1 LVKGVGYTDQE
12 DFPNALEEYKQLLQ
26 QYKTA
31 NFPEANLRLHT
42 LLRCLG
48 LSKYEIQV
56 YIALVEDDNQ
66 ESNVTQ
72 IVKKSGIPHPRA
84 YDTLKNLVKYGLITA
99 KMRVDK
105 PTGQNPKR
113 MPVTYRAFKP
123 SIGIENLFAFFTFAK
138 EEAKKEIQKLTNLHI
153 RSESGIWEI
162 IGWDNIV
169 NTVKLM
175 IEETRNEI
183 LLTIDLLF
191 IQKIRHALI
200 AASERNVVISCVCNF
215 EEGTD
220 LHFFLED
227 LPFLKLKYRKHFPM
241 PYIILDRS
249 HAIQWN
255 FSTFDKHRQIDPE
268 FTRAQVI
275 EQIELIDTLI
285 DHFFFLN
292 WRFGKIIEKF
302 QETPLPATFIHI
314 ISTVE
319 EIENFSNK
327 DMKIIAKVRGYRP
340 NSGEPVFAKGSVIRY
355 YKNWDS
361 GVFALYL
368 KTEDGSEVSVGGFG
382 ASYEDI
388 AADEITLS
396 QS

>member
-1 LVKGVGYTDQE
+1 MSE
-12 DFPNALEEYKQLLQ
+12 DFPSALEEYKQLLQ

-31 NFPEANLRLHT
+31 NFPEANFRLHN

-56 YIALVEDDNQ
+56 YIALVEDLQ
-66 ESNVTQ
+66 ELNVTQ
-72 IVKKSGIPHPRA
+72 IVKKSGVPHPRA

-99 KMRVDK
+99 KTRLNKVGD
-105 PTGQNPKR
+105 QDPKR

-138 EEAKKEIQKLTNLHI
+138 EEAKKEIQKLTNLHV

-162 IGWDNIV
+162 IGWDNII
-169 NTVKLM
+169 NTIKLL
-175 IEETRNEI
+175 IDEATHEV
-183 LLTIDLLF
+183 LLTTDLLF

-200 AASERNVVISCVCNF
+200 AASGRKVLISCVTNY

-220 LHFFLED
+220 LAYFLED
-227 LPFLKLKYRKHFPM
+227 LAFLRLKYRKHYPM
-241 PYIILDRS
+241 PYIIIDRS

-292 WRFGKIIEKF
+292 WRYGNNIGK
-302 QETPLPATFIHI
+302 LPDIPSPVTLIHS
-314 ISTVE
+314 ISVVE
-319 EIENFSNK
+319 EVERLLSKNTTIL
-327 DMKIIAKVRGYRP
+327 ARVRGIRN
-340 NSGEPVFAKGSVIRY
+340 NSAENVILDGTVTRF

-361 GVFALYL
+361 GVFTIYL
-368 KTEDGSEVSVGGFG
+368 KTEEGSEISVGGFG
-382 ASYEDI
+382 AIYEDV
-388 AADEITLS
+388 AADQVTLS
-396 QS
+396 VL

>member
-1 LVKGVGYTDQE
+1 MNE
-12 DFPNALEEYKQLLQ
+12 DFPDALKEYKQLLQ

-31 NFPEANLRLHT
+31 NFPEANLRLHN

-56 YIALVEDDNQ
+56 YIALVEDIQ
-66 ESNVTQ
+66 ELNVTQ
-72 IVKKSGIPHPRA
+72 IVKKSGVPHPRA

-99 KMRVDK
+99 KTRLDK
-105 PTGQNPKR
+105 IGDQDPKR

-123 SIGIENLFAFFTFAK
+123 SIGLENLFAFFTFAK
-138 EEAKKEIQKLTNLHI
+138 EEAKKEIQKLTNLHV

-162 IGWDNIV
+162 IGWDNII
-169 NTVKLM
+169 NTIKLFIDEAM
-175 IEETRNEI
+175 HEI
-183 LLTIDLLF
+183 LLTTDLLF

-200 AASERNVVISCVCNF
+200 AAAGRKVLISCVTNY

-220 LHFFLED
+220 LAYFLED
-227 LPFLKLKYRKHFPM
+227 LPFLRLKYRKHYPM
-241 PYIILDRS
+241 PYIIIDRS

-255 FSTFDKHRQIDPE
+255 FSTFDKNRQIDPE

-292 WRFGKIIEKF
+292 WRYGNIIGKLPDN
-302 QETPLPATFIHI
+302 PLPVTLIHS
-314 ISTVE
+314 ISVVE
-319 EIENFSNK
+319 EVERLLSKNTTIL
-327 DMKIIAKVRGYRP
+327 ARVRGFRT
-340 NSGEPVFAKGSVIRY
+340 NSVENVLLDGTVTRF

-361 GVFALYL
+361 GVFTIYL
-368 KTEDGSEVSVGGFG
+368 KTKEGSEISVGGFG
-382 ASYEDI
+382 AIYEDI
-388 AADEITLS
+388 AADEITLNE
-396 QS
+396 